1 MKVKHVSSQNIW
13 LVSKGDQLLCTSR
26 VNPWK
31 SQRILALALGRETP
45 TTRASTMIGGEAEIH
60 HPAVRQQ
67 ECGNPAI

>member
-13 LVSKGDQLLCTSR
+13 LVSKGDQLLCKSR

-45 TTRASTMIGGEAEIH
+45 ATRASAIIGGEAEIH
-60 HPAVRQQ
+60 FPGTRQQ
-67 ECGNPAI
+67 ELGNPVI